1 MLINNDWVGCMDR
14 CSCRKRMS
22 PYLDKFCYDRP
33 WYKCY
38 KILDAT
44 IKAFEGELATHR
56 ANLQVYLNNSAG
68 VGEHS
73 DIIGEIKDLVQK
85 IHDTNGCI
93 EILINHTEEF

>member
-1 MLINNDWVGCMDR
+1 MKNNKVMRELLLG
-14 CSCRKRMS
+14 
-22 PYLDKFCYDRP
+22 
-33 WYKCY
+33 
-38 KILDAT
+38 AT